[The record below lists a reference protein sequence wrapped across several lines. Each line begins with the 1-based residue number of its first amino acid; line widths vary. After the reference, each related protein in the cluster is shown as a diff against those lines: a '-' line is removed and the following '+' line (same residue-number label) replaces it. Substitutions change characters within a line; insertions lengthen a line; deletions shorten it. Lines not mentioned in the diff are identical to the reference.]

1 MRNSEVGGSE
11 RNLTASSVYVCLCTM
26 CAYEWSSFI
35 ELSVSIYDP
44 LTCNK
49 RHTVPPALR
58 ISSDGSEEKGKGV

>member
-1 MRNSEVGGSE
+1 MSG
-11 RNLTASSVYVCLCTM
+11 VYLSALVSA

-49 RHTVPPALR
+49 AHTFPPAPR
-58 ISSDGSEEKGKGV
+58 VNSEGSEKEMEKGI

>member
-1 MRNSEVGGSE
+1 MCGCVCVF
-11 RNLTASSVYVCLCTM
+11 ASA

-49 RHTVPPALR
+49 CHTFPPALR
-58 ISSDGSEEKGKGV
+58 INSEGTEKEKGKGI